1 MNRLIR
7 VTMHGAVSV
16 VNAVA
21 NGHGSAL
28 GISLKVVADL
38 SISAGRGIHLQSK
51 QGEKLLNIL
60 IKRALPKTVLLD
72 NAIRVEIKSE
82 IPVGFGLKSSS
93 AVSSAVA
100 LAIQK
105 FLGEEIDDVKELNQ
119 SADASIDAGVSLT
132 GAFDD
137 SAACYFGGFVVTDN
151 FSRKLIRRDPASE
164 NLSAIILLP
173 ARVSRGNLFNLYLAP
188 EIFDLAFKMA
198 SNRDYWTAMKL
209 NGMAVG
215 ALLGSDFTPVI
226 SAIKEHALSAGIS
239 GNGPSVVA
247 IADSNHLKSLVS
259 SLSSFEGQVLI
270 SKVSNQKATVEDFD
284 G

>member
-1 MNRLIR
+1 MNRSIR
-7 VTMHGAVSV
+7 VAMHGAVSV

-38 SISAGRGIHLQSK
+38 SISAGKGIYLQSK

-60 IKRALPKTVLLD
+60 VRRALPKAVLLD
-72 NAIRVEIKSE
+72 HAVRIEIKSE

-93 AVSSAVA
+93 AVSTAVA
-100 LAIQK
+100 LAIQN
-105 FLGEEIDDVKELNQ
+105 FLGDEIDEAKVLNQ

-151 FSRKLIRRDPASE
+151 FSRRLIRREPASE

-173 ARVSRGNLFNLYLAP
+173 ARVSRGNVFNLYLAP

-198 SNRDYWTAMKL
+198 ADRNYWSAMKL
-209 NGMAVG
+209 NGMVVG
-215 ALLGSDFTPVI
+215 ALLGSDYTPVL

-239 GNGPSVVA
+239 GNGPSIVA
-247 IADSNHLKSLVS
+247 IADSKHLKNLVS

-270 SKVSNQKATVEDFD
+270 SKVNNQKATVEDFD